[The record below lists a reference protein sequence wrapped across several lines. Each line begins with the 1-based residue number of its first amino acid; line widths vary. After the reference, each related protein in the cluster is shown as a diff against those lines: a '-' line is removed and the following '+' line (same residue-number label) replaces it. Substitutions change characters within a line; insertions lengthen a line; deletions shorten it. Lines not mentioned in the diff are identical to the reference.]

1 MTQEPRMPAPTFRLR
16 PALLAPVLLLAL
28 AACGTAGQY
37 REAQQLY
44 DAGEYAKATAEYQRI
59 AEANPGNVR
68 YRETWLIKRREALDV
83 LFRRAESAR
92 ASGNLS
98 EAESNYQAAL
108 QVEPGNP
115 LALEWLRRLGDM
127 RRHAE
132 QLVQVDELIAAGEL
146 VRAEALLRPVL
157 AENPDNLRAQNS
169 QERLR
174 AARAAEKAK
183 AAASGL
189 DSGFTKPVTLE
200 FRDVPV
206 RVAFD
211 VLSKA
216 SGINFVYDQDVR
228 PDLKVSVF
236 LRKTPL
242 DEAVRLIGLSTQ
254 LETRVLNANTMLV
267 YPNTAAK
274 VADYRELDVRSFYL
288 ANADAKK
295 VAESIKTLLKTES
308 IVVDEKLN
316 LLVMRDSPEAIALAE
331 KLVALQD
338 IGEPEVVLDVDVLE
352 IKKSTLLDLGIGVP
366 QEFGLSVG
374 GGDPNSTGNRLSLED
389 LRHLTGDDIKVTV
402 PSVAVKLRDEHT
414 NARILANPKIRVKSH
429 EKANVLI
436 GDKVPVITTTQTATG
451 FNSESV
457 SYVDVGLKL
466 DVEPSVYSGDEVS
479 IRIGLEVS
487 NLVREVSTAQG
498 TLAYQI
504 GTRSAQ
510 TVLRLRDGETQVLA
524 GLINKEDRKVGGG
537 WPGLSRFPVLD
548 RIFGST
554 KNDHQDTEI
563 VLSITPHLVRGVRR
577 ADMEDLQF
585 PSGTATNLGGG
596 AVVRTDAEEMAPATN
611 GATPAAGATAQPEA
625 NAAPVQPLPSQAN
638 PPASAPAPEASA
650 DAGAPGVLLDW
661 SVPADVRVGEQFTA
675 VLNVSAL
682 RPIEQLPLLVGFDP
696 KLLQVV
702 SVEQGSFMVQGGGRS
717 SLTKQVDI
725 SGGKV
730 TATVVREGSAVTG
743 QGTLL
748 QVTFKA
754 LAPAG
759 AAAIRLLSAT
769 PGPESAG
776 PARVADA
783 AVRIE

>member
-1 MTQEPRMPAPTFRLR
+1 MSTARQFRARRALR
-16 PALLAPVLLLAL
+16 WLAPVLAAVL

-37 REAQQLY
+37 RDAERLFA
-44 DAGEYAKATAEYQRI
+44 AGEYVQATLEYRRI

-68 YRETWLIKRREALDV
+68 YRQTWLLKRSEALDV
-83 LFRRAESAR
+83 LFRRADSAR

-98 EAESNYQAAL
+98 EAESMYQAAL
-108 QVEPGNP
+108 QVEPGNAV
-115 LALEWLRRLGDM
+115 ALEWLRRLGDM

-132 QLVQVDELIAAGEL
+132 LLVRVDELIAAGKLDEADEVL
-146 VRAEALLRPVL
+146 RAVL
-157 AENPDNLRAQNS
+157 AENPGNLRAQNS
-169 QERLR
+169 AERLR
-174 AARAAEKAK
+174 AARESEKAQV
-183 AAASGL
+183 AATGL
-189 DSGFTKPVTLE
+189 DAGFTKPVTLE

-242 DEAVRLIGLSTQ
+242 DEAVRLIGLSSQ

-267 YPNTAAK
+267 YPNTPAK
-274 VADYRELDVRSFYL
+274 VADYRELSVRSFYL
-288 ANADAKK
+288 ANANAAK
-295 VAESIKTLLKTES
+295 VAESLKTLLKTES

-338 IGEPEVVLDVDVLE
+338 IGEPEVMLDVDILE
-352 IKKSTLLDLGIGVP
+352 IKRSKLLDAGVGVP
-366 QEFGLSVG
+366 TELSFSVG
-374 GGDPNSTGNRLSLED
+374 PADDNSNAE
-389 LRHLTGDDIKVTV
+389 LTLAQLASFPRDNIRVTV
-402 PSVAVKLRDEHT
+402 PSVGVKLRDERSD
-414 NARILANPKIRVKSH
+414 ARILANPKIRVKSR
-429 EKANVLI
+429 EKAMVLI
-436 GDKVPVITTTQTATG
+436 GDKVPVITTTNTATG
-451 FNSESV
+451 FSTESIN
-457 SYVDVGLKL
+457 YVDVGLKL
-466 DVEPSVYSGDEVS
+466 EVEPSVYAGDEVS
-479 IRIGLEVS
+479 IKINLEVS
-487 NLVREVSTAQG
+487 NLVREIESLNG

-554 KNDHQDTEI
+554 KADHQDTEI

-577 ADMEDLQF
+577 ANIDELQF
-585 PSGTATNLGGG
+585 KSGTATNLGGG
-596 AVVRTDAEEMAPATN
+596 AGGRAAADEAPA
-611 GATPAAGATAQPEA
+611 PAQ
-625 NAAPVQPLPSQAN
+625 AAPV
-638 PPASAPAPEASA
+638 APANEATVTPLDAPVDPGATVPVAPVAPTGSA
-650 DAGAPGVLLDW
+650 ASGVEPGVLLDW
-661 SVPADVRVGEQFTA
+661 SVPAEVRVGEQFTA
-675 VLNVSAL
+675 VINISAL
-682 RPIEQLPLLVGFDP
+682 RPLEQVPLLVGFDP
-696 KLLQVV
+696 QELQVV
-702 SVEQGSFMVQGGGRS
+702 GVEEGSFMAQGGGRS
-717 SLTKQVDI
+717 SLTKQVNLSD
-725 SGGKV
+725 GKL
-730 TATVVREGSAVTG
+730 TATVVRQGSAVTG

-754 LAPAG
+754 LAATD

-769 PGPESAG
+769 PGPETAG
-776 PARVADA
+776 PARLADA
-783 AVRIE
+783 TLHIR